1 MATTGSQ
8 GVNSIGSPRQPNTNT
23 FTIAPNLA
31 DIDLADT
38 YTQLLD
44 ETNTSLNSI
53 FTSDGVSQTE
63 IQAAMD
69 YRNSFKQG
77 DVISALSG
85 FYVNLTENYFSS
97 PDFSLD
103 AVLYWYQRLK
113 YSNKEISSYKSGAS
127 FYNQNVLTNQI
138 PGAAKFAQNTVNNFH
153 IGSDGYFDIASDS
166 LGGIT
171 NSKFIQLD
179 STLPLFDVGQQ
190 YYGVPIPFAA
200 SMDNKISA
208 ITRNVAYNLSKK
220 TTIFMKRNLLNVGY
234 TNTALQQNLAADS
247 TTSHGLN
254 LINDLP
260 TFVNINKFLGQLKDR
275 LASVF
280 TQAKLFS
287 FVQYLNTIG
296 NTSAMN
302 LRDIFPPDPTD
313 VDFTVITSEENAAA
327 SIAIAQQEQI
337 DAAAA
342 ATLAHQ
348 QNTSAFSGNPA
359 TSNNGTSIGSA
370 DKAAGNQFAKGEGNP
385 LAIADTT
392 GSAIAARNAAM
403 DATGMTIDT
412 WTDSKGNVIASQS
425 SFEAY
430 CVQRLSGPPASPLLT
445 LNPSDAANYGITDSS
460 DPKQWANFMWRTA
473 CAENGD
479 IGAPTVKV
487 TQYQTGPDDPGGSF
501 GMLSV
506 SPAQAKAF
514 GYAGATPDSL
524 QNPALNVNVGIS
536 LVEKSTAKT
545 GTIGGNYVR
554 NGGAFAGRTMNLLK
568 T

>member
-1 MATTGSQ
+1 MAATGSQ
-8 GVNSIGSPRQPNTNT
+8 GVNSIGSPRQPNTNA

-44 ETNTSLNSI
+44 TTNTSLSSV

-63 IQAAMD
+63 VQATMD
-69 YRNSFKQG
+69 YRNAFKQG

-85 FYVNLTENYFSS
+85 FYVNLTNNYFAS

-103 AVLYWYQRLK
+103 AVLYWYQKLK

-127 FYNQNVLTNQI
+127 FYNQNVLPNQV
-138 PGAAKFAQNTVNNFH
+138 PGAAKFTQNTVTNFH
-153 IGSDGYFDIASDS
+153 IGADGYFDITSDS
-166 LGGIT
+166 IGGIT

-208 ITRNVAYNLSKK
+208 TTRNVTYNLSKK
-220 TTIFMKRNLLNVGY
+220 TTIFMRRNLLNVGY

-280 TQAKLFS
+280 TQTKLFS

-302 LRDIFPPDPTD
+302 LRDIFPPESTD
-313 VDFTVITSEENAAA
+313 VDFTVIASEENAMA
-327 SIAIAQQEQI
+327 SQAIAQQEQA

-342 ATLAHQ
+342 AVLAHQ
-348 QNTSAFSGNPA
+348 QQTGDFTSSPASNSNTGGTNPGSG
-359 TSNNGTSIGSA
+359 SSSA
-370 DKAAGNQFAKGEGNP
+370 DLNAPSSVSLNANKS
-385 LAIADTT
+385 D
-392 GSAIAARNAAM
+392 IAARNAAM
-403 DATGMTIDT
+403 DASGMDIATYTGKDGNTYMNK
-412 WTDSKGNVIASQS
+412 DSFLDYTA
-425 SFEAY
+425 A
-430 CVQRLSGPPASPLLT
+430 RLQGPPASPLLGA
-445 LNPSDAANYGITDSS
+445 NIPDAAEYGITNTS
-460 DPKQWANFMWRTA
+460 DPKQWAGYMWKVA
-473 CAENGD
+473 QAEQGGKVNAT
-479 IGAPTVKV
+479 GADTVN
-487 TQYQTGPDDPGGSF
+487 DPGGSWGAF
-501 GMLSV
+501 STSV
-506 SPAQAKAF
+506 TDAKV
-514 GYAGATPDSL
+514 YAGYSGVAVKDL
-524 QNPALNVNVGIS
+524 QTNPKLGVNVGVSVMEKQIS
-536 LVEKSTAKT
+536 NTGSIAGMYRYGGGSRASFATTTATNVKRMT
-545 GTIGGNYVR
+545 
-554 NGGAFAGRTMNLLK
+554 
-568 T
+568 